1 MHRVSDENRHKRRDT
16 KNMDIDTAKIRF
28 KNYLESSG
36 YAASTIECYSVY
48 LGYFLDYLRKIKV
61 MDLKQVTHETIRT
74 YQLLV
79 ADMAIAEETKGMR
92 LRPVKRLFGWLLDTH
107 RLLLDPT
114 EKIRKLRNPSSPA
127 GSRYPL
133 CPEAAWPPTH
143 PDHPNIYPSIP
154 NRPQGNPYPDASTML
169 IRELIPGYLE
179 ELKILNRSP
188 LTIRNI
194 RGALNAMVLFL
205 EHEGITELV
214 QFNRDALHLFQEDL
228 AYRLTAKGKQLSVST
243 REKYLCSVRGFARYL
258 YATDYLTADLSK
270 TITLPKQPKRLPKVI
285 LEHAEITKIMAAPDM
300 RTPAGYRNRIILEI
314 LYDTGIRA
322 AEMAAV
328 KTGDLD
334 IVNGYLTIRSG
345 KGAKDRVVPISSRV
359 CGLIKTYLL
368 MVRPAMSRGKE
379 TGYLVL
385 NRWGTKMTPTAV
397 WAVVKKA
404 AKEAKIRKNVTTHTF
419 RHTCATHMLKNGAPI
434 RHIQEMLGHASL
446 ESTQIYTRVTI
457 NDLKEIHARYHPGE
471 SV

>member
-1 MHRVSDENRHKRRDT
+1 
-16 KNMDIDTAKIRF
+16 
-28 KNYLESSG
+28 
-36 YAASTIECYSVY
+36 
-48 LGYFLDYLRKIKV
+48 
-61 MDLKQVTHETIRT
+61 
-74 YQLLV
+74 
-79 ADMAIAEETKGMR
+79 
-92 LRPVKRLFGWLLDTH
+92 
-107 RLLLDPT
+107 
-114 EKIRKLRNPSSPA
+114 
-127 GSRYPL
+127 
-133 CPEAAWPPTH
+133 
-143 PDHPNIYPSIP
+143 
-154 NRPQGNPYPDASTML
+154 ML

-205 EHEGITELV
+205 EEQGITELV

-285 LEHAEITKIMAAPDM
+285 LEYVEITKIMAAPDM
-300 RTPAGYRNRIILEI
+300 RTHAGYRNRIILEI

-345 KGAKDRVVPISSRV
+345 KGTKDRVVPISSRV
-359 CGLIKTYLL
+359 CDIIKQYLL
-368 MVRPAMSRGKE
+368 MVRPAMIRGKD

-397 WAVVKKA
+397 WAIVKKA
-404 AKEAKIRKNVTTHTF
+404 AHQAKITKNVTTHTF